1 MLAEN
6 LSAHFL
12 QAQPTNGQ
20 IAYHSPPTG
29 PDNNVMLA
37 ASFGESNG
45 NSDYVES
52 AENSPRSSANTPD
65 LEGHISEMETTQK
78 VSEGEIDAIV

>member
-12 QAQPTNGQ
+12 QAKPTNGQ

-37 ASFGESNG
+37 ASFGESDCNLE
-45 NSDYVES
+45 YIEL
-52 AENSPRSSANTPD
+52 AEISPRSFSNMPD
-65 LEGHISEMETTQK
+65 LEGHIREMETMQE
-78 VSEGEIDAIV
+78 VLEGDIDAIV